1 MSKRQRVPV
10 LVVLALLFIFWRGVS
25 WITRPF
31 RSTEP
36 KETSEQRMQ
45 RYKEE
50 AEAEKEAKRRA
61 LLDVYDNAQKLVKG
75 AGIIPA
81 NWRFLPYDEARVKKM
96 GYELE
101 SDGTLDF
108 SRRAENMWLVE
119 TFAYDPEITQRIV
132 FDVYLE
138 LVDGQWVM
146 RRFAKSMN
154 HAGEYL
160 DLWDYGPERLKG
172 RNPRLRDFNWIEYRR
187 AKEKGL
193 STKWD

>member
-1 MSKRQRVPV
+1 
-10 LVVLALLFIFWRGVS
+10 
-25 WITRPF
+25 
-31 RSTEP
+31 
-36 KETSEQRMQ
+36 MQ